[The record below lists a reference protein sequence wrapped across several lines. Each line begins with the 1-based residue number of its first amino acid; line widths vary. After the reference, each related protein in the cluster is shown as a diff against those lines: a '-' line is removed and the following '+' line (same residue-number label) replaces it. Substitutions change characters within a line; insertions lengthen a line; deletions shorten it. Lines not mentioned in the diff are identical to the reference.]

1 MKRCILLLLLF
12 FVGVASYA
20 QTNKEEAAKLKKI
33 LKANHP
39 KDMYKYAEYLLI
51 NKPNGFEKDLETAI
65 DLYKKA
71 AEQDYIPALM
81 ALADFCVTSDNLDQL
96 YLGFKYLMEAC
107 DNLYPTACE
116 ILGRIDYKEL
126 KEKGITTEFRNWLWN
141 EFENAKD
148 PYLRPNRYKALRD
161 SYRKALAE

>member
-81 ALADFCVTSDNLDQL
+81 ACSAP
-96 YLGFKYLMEAC
+96 MPA
-107 DNLYPTACE
+107 A
-116 ILGRIDYKEL
+116 
-126 KEKGITTEFRNWLWN
+126 
-141 EFENAKD
+141 
-148 PYLRPNRYKALRD
+148 
-161 SYRKALAE
+161 

>member
-1 MKRCILLLLLF
+1 
-12 FVGVASYA
+12 
-20 QTNKEEAAKLKKI
+20 
-33 LKANHP
+33 
-39 KDMYKYAEYLLI
+39 
-51 NKPNGFEKDLETAI
+51 
-65 DLYKKA
+65 
-71 AEQDYIPALM
+71 
-81 ALADFCVTSDNLDQL
+81 
-96 YLGFKYLMEAC
+96 MEAC